1 VGIKSRAVPVG
12 MHSPPKFPTLR
23 TIERGFVAHL
33 NLTEL
38 EGVEEEVWD
47 GYRGVIENKADGKDG
62 EGSIV

>member
-1 VGIKSRAVPVG
+1 